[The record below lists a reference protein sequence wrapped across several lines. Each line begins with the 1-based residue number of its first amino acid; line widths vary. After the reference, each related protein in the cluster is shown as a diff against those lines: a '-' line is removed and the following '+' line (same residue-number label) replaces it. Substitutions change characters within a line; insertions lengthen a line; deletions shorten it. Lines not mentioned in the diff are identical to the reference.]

1 MFFKWNLPR
10 SIRLKLQALFLYLR
24 EENQDYNNYQPI
36 SLISNLSKLMKKL
49 LQPRF
54 YRFFKK
60 NSPRFEQYVFSKKVA
75 TDHALI
81 DRTRKIQTACKNK

>member
-10 SIRLKLQALFLYLR
+10 SICLKLQTLFLYLR